1 MVRTERR
8 SLNNGEEAREV
19 GSERE
24 GEKEALQ
31 RKPELWASVC
41 ILVPSPFSSDS
52 KQSPLCAA
60 TSELEVD
67 AFHRQAAI
75 HSSGSSQPIG
85 NQRGRATVQR
95 ATKNVSAIDLFPG

>member
-1 MVRTERR
+1 MERR
-8 SLNNGEEAREV
+8 RKRLAARER
-19 GSERE
+19 ER
-24 GEKEALQ
+24 KKHW

-67 AFHRQAAI
+67 ASAFHRQAAM
-75 HSSGSSQPIG
+75 HSSGS
-85 NQRGRATVQR
+85 
-95 ATKNVSAIDLFPG
+95 